1 MHTDGFGCGQR
12 LRGVFLWRV
21 PVILRPRFLYA
32 YAFIMNSTTGVMVVS
47 IPLLAIRFGA
57 GPLMLGLLG
66 SVGSLVYTLAC
77 PFAGRISD
85 AHVLPDTLRP
95 VNGRRRSIM
104 LSCALLICVDLC
116 ILFAAGIRDLLIMA
130 ACGSLCSAFFW
141 PPLQAWLTEAPGED
155 SLSDRLG
162 IFNLSWSLGIMIG
175 PMIGGCLFAADY
187 RFPWFYGVAAAS
199 CMLVSLF
206 ALRISPPRSGDVP
219 STQEMATPHRRH
231 GIFLPLSLWA
241 NFVCWF
247 CLANVQSLYPK
258 YAVSVGFSPQIIGS
272 FLFLIG
278 AAQSL
283 CFIVLR
289 SRPAWQF
296 RYGPLILAHAAAGG
310 GILALSRVVSLPLI
324 AASLPPLGCALGLS
338 YYSSIYYSLCVSGD
352 TGRRAGI
359 HERMVGSGFFV
370 GPITGGVIA
379 RYLNMRSPF
388 ILCGLLLLATSVG
401 EAILW
406 ARSREG

>member
-1 MHTDGFGCGQR
+1 M
-12 LRGVFLWRV
+12 
-21 PVILRPRFLYA
+21 ILRSRFLYV
-32 YAFIMNSTTGVMVVS
+32 YAFIMNSSTGVMVVS

-77 PFAGRISD
+77 PFAGRVSD
-85 AHVLPDTLRP
+85 AHALRDALRS
-95 VNGRRRSIM
+95 VNGRRRSMM

-116 ILFAAGIRDLLIMA
+116 ILFASGIRDLLIMA
-130 ACGSLCSAFFW
+130 ACASLCSAFFW
-141 PPLQAWLTEAPGED
+141 PALQAWLAEAPGEG

-162 IFNLSWSLGIMIG
+162 LFNLSWSVGIMIG
-175 PMIGGCLFAADY
+175 PVIGGCLFAANY
-187 RFPWFYGVAAAS
+187 RFPWYYGIAASS
-199 CMLVSLF
+199 CMLASLLV
-206 ALRISPPRSGDVP
+206 LRDSPPRSADP
-219 STQEMATPHRRH
+219 LPAQEPATPHRRH

-258 YAVSVGFSPQIIGS
+258 YAVTVGFSPQMIGF
-272 FLFLIG
+272 FLFLVG

-283 CFIVLR
+283 FFIMLR

-296 RYGPLILAHAAAGG
+296 RYGPLIVAHAAAGG
-310 GILALSRVVSLPLI
+310 GMLVLSHVVSLPFI
-324 AASLPPLGCALGLS
+324 AVSFLPLGCALGLS
-338 YYSSIYYSLCVSGD
+338 YYSSIYYSLCGRGE

-379 RYLNMRSPF
+379 RYLDMRSPF

-401 EAILW
+401 EAILR
-406 ARSREG
+406 ARSRRRKE